1 MVHFSC
7 LEAKYGTPGP
17 GVIKQVLEKEK
28 DTEWNKMCI
37 QRSLSETF
45 PIWVSHLL
53 PPTPKSL
60 CPSSRFESLKPQ
72 LGIVKST
79 LTWRWEL
86 DRTPLGRPKNCF
98 HWNTC
103 QQHMS
108 ELWKWIPKKSSLE
121 PKFRKF
127 SSWYHVK
134 RVESPKVNLFDM
146 RPERLSSSFRAT
158 NSSSM
163 PCSTFA
169 ELQVKR
175 WHSLAIGT

>member
-1 MVHFSC
+1 MGFMKGYGLYAWPGSNCSHMFFATKKSMVHFSC

-28 DTEWNKMCI
+28 DTEWNKMCS

-86 DRTPLGRPKNCF
+86 DRTPLG
-98 HWNTC
+98 W
-103 QQHMS
+103 
-108 ELWKWIPKKSSLE
+108 PKKLLPLE
-121 PKFRKF
+121 YLPATHVWALEMDPKKKALRAKVPQIQFLISCEKGRK
-127 SSWYHVK
+127 S
-134 RVESPKVNLFDM
+134 
-146 RPERLSSSFRAT
+146 
-158 NSSSM
+158 
-163 PCSTFA
+163 
-169 ELQVKR
+169 
-175 WHSLAIGT
+175 